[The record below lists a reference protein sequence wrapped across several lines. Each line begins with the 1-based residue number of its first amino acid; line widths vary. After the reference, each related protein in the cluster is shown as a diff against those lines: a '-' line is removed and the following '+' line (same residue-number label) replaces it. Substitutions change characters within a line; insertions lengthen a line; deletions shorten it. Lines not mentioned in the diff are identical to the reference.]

1 MRTTIVLNEDLLNE
15 VKNLSGAKS
24 KRAAV
29 ERALEEF
36 VRRRKARKLIEL
48 EGKMELWADISYQ
61 TGNSTVATDE
71 FGTLRA
77 WVGTEVVFES
87 ETKPMVK

>member
-15 VKNLSGAKS
+15 VKTLSGAKS
-24 KRAAV
+24 KRDAV

-48 EGKMELWADISYQ
+48 EGKMDLSC
-61 TGNSTVATDE
+61 TTDQLLE
-71 FGTLRA
+71 RRKKD
-77 WVGTEVVFES
+77 V
-87 ETKPMVK
+87 PHR